1 MAVLLA
7 LCSAATYGVGDFMGG
22 MATKRASATAV
33 LFWSHLVGVLLLLA
47 VVAVDGGELTA
58 HDVGLG
64 ALGGVAGAL
73 GVGMLYRALSIG
85 PMSVVAPI
93 TALLAAAVPVV
104 AGFLQGERPDAAA
117 IVGMVVA
124 LVAIVLVSAEGG
136 GTLRPSDLRGVTL
149 ALAAGT
155 GFGLFFVALSY
166 TDDSSG
172 MWPLVGAR
180 TTSVTAVG
188 ALVLLGRVDA
198 VVERG
203 RTRLLTVGAG
213 ALDVTANVFYL
224 LAIREGL
231 LSVVSVLTS
240 LYPVSTVVLA
250 RVVLKE
256 RFAAIQRVG
265 MAVAIP
271 AAILISM

>member
-22 MATKRASATAV
+22 MATKRAGASAV
-33 LFWSHLVGVLLLLA
+33 LLWSHLVGVVLLLV
-47 VVAVDGGELTA
+47 VVAVDGGVLTA
-58 HDVGLG
+58 RDVGLG

-73 GVGMLYRALSIG
+73 GVAMLYRALSIG
-85 PMSVVAPI
+85 PMSVVAPV
-93 TALLAAAVPVV
+93 TALLAPAVPVV
-104 AGFLQGERPDAAA
+104 AGFVDGERPGATAL
-117 IVGMVVA
+117 VGMVAA
-124 LVAIVLVSAEGG
+124 LAAIVLVSAEGG
-136 GTLRPSDLRGVTL
+136 GSLRPSDLRGVTL
-149 ALAAGT
+149 ALAAGM

-180 TTSVTAVG
+180 AMSVTAVG
-188 ALVLLGRVDA
+188 ALALLGRLDA

-203 RTRLLTVGAG
+203 RTRLLTAGAG
-213 ALDVTANVFYL
+213 ALDVTANVFFL

-250 RVVLKE
+250 SVVLKE
-256 RFAAIQRVG
+256 RFAPLQRVG
-265 MAVAIP
+265 MAIAIP

>member
-7 LCSAATYGVGDFMGG
+7 LFSAATYGVGDFMGG
-22 MATKRASATAV
+22 MAAKRTAAAAV

-47 VVAVDGGELTA
+47 VVAVDGGTLTG
-58 HDVGLG
+58 HDFGLG

-73 GVGMLYRALSIG
+73 GVAMLYRALSIG

-93 TALLAAAVPVV
+93 TALLAAAVPVA
-104 AGFLQGERPDAAA
+104 AGFLQGERPAAA
-117 IVGMVVA
+117 AVVGMVVA
-124 LVAIVLVSAEGG
+124 LAAIVLVSAEGEG
-136 GTLRPSDLRGVTL
+136 SLRPSDLRGVTL
-149 ALAAGT
+149 ALVAGT

-180 TTSVTAVG
+180 TTSVAAVG
-188 ALVLLGRVDA
+188 ALILLGRVDA

-203 RTRLLTVGAG
+203 RTRVLTAGAG
-213 ALDVTANVFYL
+213 ALDVTANVLYL

-240 LYPVSTVVLA
+240 LYPVSTVILA

-256 RFAAIQRVG
+256 RFAPLQRIG
-265 MAVAIP
+265 MAIAIP
-271 AAILISM
+271 AAILIAL

>member
-22 MATKRASATAV
+22 MATKRAAAAAV

-47 VVAVDGGELTA
+47 VVAVDGGTLTA
-58 HDVGLG
+58 ADFGLG

-93 TALLAAAVPVV
+93 TALLAAAVPVA
-104 AGFLQGERPDAAA
+104 AGFLQGERPDAPAV
-117 IVGMVVA
+117 VGMVIA
-124 LVAIVLVSAEGG
+124 LVAIVLVSAQGG
-136 GTLRPSDLRGVTL
+136 GSLRPSDLRGVTL

-172 MWPLVGAR
+172 MWPLAGAR
-180 TTSVTAVG
+180 TMSVTAVG
-188 ALVLLGRVDA
+188 ALVALGRVEA

-203 RTRLLTVGAG
+203 RTRLLTAGAG

-231 LSVVSVLTS
+231 LSLVSVLTS

-250 RVVLKE
+250 RIVLKE
-256 RFAAIQRVG
+256 RFGPLQRIGMGIAVVAAV
-265 MAVAIP
+265 
-271 AAILISM
+271 LISM